1 MRYVVEEIAP
11 KHWHW
16 TLMWGDRKVADSPT
30 TYGSESAATQAALT
44 FSRLVERADQSRRG

>member
-16 TLMWGDRKVADSPT
+16 TLMWGDRKVTDSPT
-30 TYGSESAATQAALT
+30 SYSSESAATQAALS
-44 FSRLVERADQSRRG
+44 FPIVVERAARTRRG